1 METGI
6 KNRLLIITRRLSK
19 HICSWKKQSGA
30 MKEKKSS
37 LEEMTFYELLLE
49 FELEIIRCYTPINNE
64 YLDQIR
70 EELIIRY
77 EDK

>member
-1 METGI
+1 
-6 KNRLLIITRRLSK
+6 
-19 HICSWKKQSGA
+19 
-30 MKEKKSS
+30 MKEKKSN